1 MRNQGNTKRVISCL
15 AFDISEYSKEREDK
29 IYISFPLRS
38 LLDLLPV
45 EGAFIT
51 EIPINR
57 NLGENVLRSVT
68 SDLFFLCD
76 HFE

>member
-1 MRNQGNTKRVISCL
+1 MLAPEEKPANRKQVISCSAL
-15 AFDISEYSKEREDK
+15 DISEYSKEWGDE

-51 EIPINR
+51 EIPINTKLR
-57 NLGENVLRSVT
+57 GERPKER
-68 SDLFFLCD
+68 DF
-76 HFE
+76 